1 MTTAAYAQHGR
12 VAVIT
17 LANPP
22 VNALGQALRR
32 HIADSLAEAESD
44 TRIEAI
50 VLTGSARAFSAGADV
65 REFGK
70 PPQPPS
76 LPEVCNRIEACSKPV
91 VAAVHGVALGGG
103 LELALAAHYRLAVA
117 GTKVGLPEVQ
127 LGLLP
132 GAGGTQRLPRII
144 GVEAALEAMLSGRQ
158 IGADEAHRLGLFD
171 RLASGTDAMA
181 AGLAYAEELLAANAP
196 VRRTRDAK
204 AALAD
209 AAANRAALDAARAAT
224 AKKSRGLYSP
234 LKIVE
239 AVEAALDRP
248 FDEGLRI
255 ERELFLQCIDSPQR
269 QGLIHAFFAER
280 EVVKAPETQSAKPR
294 AIAHAGVVGGG
305 TMGAGIAVAMLDAG
319 LAVTMVE
326 RDAESL
332 ARGRAN
338 VEKVYDA
345 LLAKG
350 RLRADEKAALMTRF
364 NGSTSY
370 AAFGD
375 ADLVVEAVF
384 EDMAVKKAVF
394 AELDRVCKPGAVLAT
409 NTSYLDIDEIAAST
423 SRPHDVVGLHFF
435 SPANIMKL
443 LEIVVPAQVSADVVA
458 TGFELAKKLKK
469 VAVRAGVCDGFIGN
483 RILAV
488 YRQAADHMLEDGAS
502 PYQIDQAVRDF
513 GYPMGPFQV
522 SDLAGGDIGWATRKR
537 KAATRDPRARY
548 VGIADRLCERGWFGQ
563 KTGRGWYRY
572 PEGARTGEKDPEV
585 LAIVDAERAKARH
598 HAAQLQRR
606 RDRPALHGRDDQRGR
621 QRRPRAHR
629 AASARRRRGVPRRLR
644 LSAPPRRADEIRRH
658 GRLAEGARRH
668 SRVRAG
674 RPAVLAAVAAARR
687 PGRARRQLRQ
697 PRQNLKETPHA

>member
-224 AKKSRGLYSP
+224 AKKIARPLLAAEDRRSRRGRARP
-234 LKIVE
+234 AFRRRTAHRAR
-239 AVEAALDRP
+239 AVPAVHRQPAAPGPDPCL
-248 FDEGLRI
+248 LR
-255 ERELFLQCIDSPQR
+255 RARSR
-269 QGLIHAFFAER
+269 QG
-280 EVVKAPETQSAKPR
+280 P
-294 AIAHAGVVGGG
+294 
-305 TMGAGIAVAMLDAG
+305 
-319 LAVTMVE
+319 
-326 RDAESL
+326 RDAVCEATRHR
-332 ARGRAN
+332 ARGR
-338 VEKVYDA
+338 
-345 LLAKG
+345 
-350 RLRADEKAALMTRF
+350 
-364 NGSTSY
+364 
-370 AAFGD
+370 
-375 ADLVVEAVF
+375 
-384 EDMAVKKAVF
+384 
-394 AELDRVCKPGAVLAT
+394 
-409 NTSYLDIDEIAAST
+409 
-423 SRPHDVVGLHFF
+423 
-435 SPANIMKL
+435 
-443 LEIVVPAQVSADVVA
+443 
-458 TGFELAKKLKK
+458 
-469 VAVRAGVCDGFIGN
+469 
-483 RILAV
+483 
-488 YRQAADHMLEDGAS
+488 
-502 PYQIDQAVRDF
+502 
-513 GYPMGPFQV
+513 
-522 SDLAGGDIGWATRKR
+522 
-537 KAATRDPRARY
+537 
-548 VGIADRLCERGWFGQ
+548 
-563 KTGRGWYRY
+563 
-572 PEGARTGEKDPEV
+572 
-585 LAIVDAERAKARH
+585 
-598 HAAQLQRR
+598 RR
-606 RDRPALHGRDDQRGR
+606 RRHDGRRHRGRD
-621 QRRPRAHR
+621 
-629 AASARRRRGVPRRLR
+629 ARRRPGG
-644 LSAPPRRADEIRRH
+644 DD
-658 GRLAEGARRH
+658 
-668 SRVRAG
+668 
-674 RPAVLAAVAAARR
+674 
-687 PGRARRQLRQ
+687 GRARRREPGARSRQRREGLRRAAR
-697 PRQNLKETPHA
+697 PRAA